1 MVISTEHKCIFIHVN
16 KTGGRSIST
25 SLFQRIK
32 PHLTVGELFELE
44 PNIEIHSNE
53 RLQIAQ
59 HDSENILVKNN
70 WKNYFKFCFVR
81 NPWDR
86 KLSDYFYNIKR
97 GRTDVSNT
105 SFTQYIKNNH
115 KNTDLWNSPGLE
127 WIKYK
132 DGSIDPS
139 IFIGRFEN
147 LQEDFNIVCGNINVP
162 RRILPVINKTEHLPY
177 WKYYTEET
185 KALVQE
191 KYKKDIDYFS
201 YEFGK

>member
-44 PNIEIHSNE
+44 HNIEIHSNE
-53 RLQIAQ
+53 RLQNAQ
-59 HDSENILVKNN
+59 YDDENILVKNN

-97 GRTDVSNT
+97 GRTT
-105 SFTQYIKNNH
+105 HYIKINH

-127 WIKYK
+127 WIEYK

-147 LQEDFNIVCGNINVP
+147 LQEDFNIVCDNINVP

-185 KALVQE
+185 KALVEE